1 MSLEIAIKKYTN
13 PEYRVNYSESSNI
26 RTVVFE
32 KDFGRYEYLFLLYSQ
47 ESYYMIVA
55 DRESH
60 NEIKNIF
67 NSNVLDHMDADVS
80 TVHHDLNFMH
90 MFCFGTAS
98 GFEKICISDIMNV
111 THVSGRTALEYAGM
125 TIENDGISFLMTYKL
140 EFNTNTGVLGY
151 NSNYTYFDKNYNTVV
166 ESTIWDLFK
175 NEFMRFHAANK
186 IEKKLSD
193 LTFFDA
199 PIIQMINI

>member
-1 MSLEIAIKKYTN
+1 MSLEHIIKKYTN
-13 PEYRVNYSESSNI
+13 HEYRVNYIESSNI

-32 KDFGRYEYLFLLYSQ
+32 KDFGRYEYLFLPYSQ

-60 NEIKNIF
+60 DEIKNIF
-67 NSNVLDHMDADVS
+67 NTNVLDQMDVDVR

-98 GFEKICISDIMNV
+98 GFEKTCITDIMNV

-140 EFNTNTGVLGY
+140 EFNINTGVLGY
-151 NSNYTYFDKNYNTVV
+151 NSNYSYFDKNYNEVV

-175 NEFMRFHAANK
+175 NEFMRFYATNK
-186 IEKKLSD
+186 IEKKLND
-193 LTFFDA
+193 LTFIDA
-199 PIIQMINI
+199 PIVQMMNI

>member
-1 MSLEIAIKKYTN
+1 MSLEYIIKKYTN
-13 PEYRVNYSESSNI
+13 PEYRANYTESSNI

-32 KDFGRYEYLFLLYSQ
+32 KDFSRYEYLFLPYSQ

-60 NEIKNIF
+60 SEIKNIF
-67 NSNVLDHMDADVS
+67 NSNILDQMDADVS

-98 GFEKICISDIMNV
+98 GFEKTFIADIMNV

-140 EFNTNTGVLGY
+140 EFNINTGILGY
-151 NSNYTYFDKNYNTVV
+151 NSNYSYFDKNYNEVV

-175 NEFMRFHAANK
+175 NEFMRFHASNK

-193 LTFFDA
+193 ITFFDA
-199 PIIQMINI
+199 PIVQMMNI